1 MTAAKSGRGLSQ
13 RAVVAASA
21 EYASGERGFFFFV
34 GVQAIEVNAEQV
46 RFQRRD
52 QVIQCFAEEQDGFS
66 IKGHSGLVQPGFP
79 SSFEGTCQIFVC
91 SFECRLHATQPS
103 RSAR

>member
-52 QVIQCFAEEQDGFS
+52 QVIQCFAEEPVS
-66 IKGHSGLVQPGFP
+66 YTHLTLPTTLNS
-79 SSFEGTCQIFVC
+79 
-91 SFECRLHATQPS
+91 CRS
-103 RSAR
+103 RWSPYH